1 MSDYIVSQTNTA
13 ETVTT
18 VNEVTTLV
26 LNHDLATIITSSTQG
41 PPGIV
46 DLSTPLPQFPLE
58 FSTLSSSEHIS
69 TFVGLQT
76 IDSFPYTGYGAAKY
90 IIYASQGTDRQVC
103 ELLLV
108 HDGVS
113 VLDVEY
119 ANAVTSTLLGT
130 FSAEIS
136 YGNVLLLSDAPF
148 PGITYKMMRTL
159 IFN

>member
-13 ETVTT
+13 EV
-18 VNEVTTLV
+18 
-26 LNHDLATIITSSTQG
+26 ITSSTQG
-41 PPGIV
+41 PPGII

-58 FSTLSSSEHIS
+58 FSTLSSVQYIS

-76 IDSFPYTGYGAAKY
+76 IDSFPYTEYGAAKY
-90 IIYASQGTDRQVC
+90 IIYASQGTARQIC

-113 VLDVEY
+113 VLSVEY
-119 ANAVTSTLLGT
+119 ANAVTTSLLGT
-130 FSAEIS
+130 FSAEFS
-136 YGNVLLLSDAPF
+136 YGNVLLLASAPF
-148 PGITYKMMRTL
+148 TGITYKMMRTS